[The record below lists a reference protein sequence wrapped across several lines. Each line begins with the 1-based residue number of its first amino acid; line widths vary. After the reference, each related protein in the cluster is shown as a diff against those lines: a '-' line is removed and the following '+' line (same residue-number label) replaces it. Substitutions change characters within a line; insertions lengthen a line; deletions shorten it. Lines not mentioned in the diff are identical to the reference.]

1 MSVIVRA
8 WLSFAAIGAGI
19 IHLALVIS
27 SPLAIGIPLALF
39 GIAELTWGVLILV
52 KDRLV
57 SPRLAH
63 AGAVTPLLLWSLL
76 TVTVTLLAAPQ
87 VASSLRFVP
96 MGIAAIFELFIAGVL
111 SVILRRQTETEP
123 STPVAPPATAVK
135 YLSAVIIAG
144 VLSVILRRQTETET
158 ETEPSTPA
166 AKPATAVKYLSA
178 VIIAGVLVGALT
190 TPALAATQAGAVAI
204 EHGGTMGGMMTMN
217 LPGMGH

>member
-1 MSVIVRA
+1 MAVIVRA

-27 SPLAIGIPLALF
+27 SPLAISIPLALF
-39 GIAELTWGVLILV
+39 GIAELSWGVLILV

-57 SPRLAH
+57 SPRLAY

-96 MGIAAIFELFIAGVL
+96 MGIAAIFELFIAGIL
-111 SVILRRQTETEP
+111 SVILRRQTETE
-123 STPVAPPATAVK
+123 A
-135 YLSAVIIAG
+135 
-144 VLSVILRRQTETET
+144 

-178 VIIAGVLVGALT
+178 VIIAGILVGALT

>member
-1 MSVIVRA
+1 MTVIVRA

-111 SVILRRQTETEP
+111 SVILRR
-123 STPVAPPATAVK
+123 
-135 YLSAVIIAG
+135 
-144 VLSVILRRQTETET
+144 RTET

-178 VIIAGVLVGALT
+178 VIVAGVLVGALT

>member
-1 MSVIVRA
+1 MTVIVRA

-111 SVILRRQTETEP
+111 SVILRRQTETE
-123 STPVAPPATAVK
+123 
-135 YLSAVIIAG
+135 
-144 VLSVILRRQTETET
+144 
-158 ETEPSTPA
+158 TEPSTPA

-178 VIIAGVLVGALT
+178 VIVAGVLVGALT